1 MIWHT
6 ENDITIFIQVSI
18 YRVEYI
24 LTYMKTII
32 SFYEFLFLCDF
43 RIIKTVDRYGQLY
56 FYYIATC
63 NLDVNVVFL

>member
-18 YRVEYI
+18 SRVEYI
-24 LTYMKTII
+24 LTCMKTII

-43 RIIKTVDRYGQLY
+43 RIIKTADRYGQLCI
-56 FYYIATC
+56 YYIATC